1 MGKSYAP
8 GLADLYLKQ
17 FDEKAKHG
25 YKIKPL
31 LYFRFL
37 DDIHFVWLGTTEEL
51 KDFEIYLNS
60 LIDGIQI
67 TLNYSK
73 ITTIYKIQ
81 DTAADTDILQTRV
94 FRKATDTHQLLHK
107 HSFHPHHTFTGVL
120 KAQLLRFKRISSSFS
135 DYSNNACSTL
145 FATLRK

>member
-51 KDFEIYLNS
+51 KEFEIYLNS

-73 ITTIYKIQ
+73 DKIDFLDTTIYKIL
-81 DTAADTDILQTRV
+81 DTAADRHI
-94 FRKATDTHQLLHK
+94 TDTSIFQGH
-107 HSFHPHHTFTGVL
+107 
-120 KAQLLRFKRISSSFS
+120 
-135 DYSNNACSTL
+135 
-145 FATLRK
+145 